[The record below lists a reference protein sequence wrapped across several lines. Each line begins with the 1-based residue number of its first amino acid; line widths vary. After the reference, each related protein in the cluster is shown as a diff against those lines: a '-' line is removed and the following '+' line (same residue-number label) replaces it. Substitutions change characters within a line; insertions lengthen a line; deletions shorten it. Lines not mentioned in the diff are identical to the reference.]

1 METFRVGLIL
11 TERCDAECSHCWF
24 SSGPNRTRSMEPHE
38 ARDYIDQTVEVSTV
52 RWISFTGGE
61 PFLMPEALL
70 ELVGYASDRGF
81 KVECATNC
89 SWATS
94 REQAEKRLGELADS
108 GLDTVNISSDDFHQ
122 RHIPFERVRNC
133 YEASKEAGLKAVIMC
148 ASSRSN
154 ALGIDEIR
162 LRLGDEGIHDIMA
175 GRPTSP
181 VSALAVET
189 GFIPVGRAASIPE
202 EEWLIGDGPL
212 DGPCEEVL
220 RDIGIAPS
228 GRVLPCCSAASL
240 VDYAHLGDAGT
251 ERLPELLGRARLNPL
266 FKILSS
272 EGPRGLDRLIDGSRG
287 DRYVNRCHL
296 CHDVLSDPRLP
307 DAIEKNEK

>member
-11 TERCDAECSHCWF
+11 TERCDAECIHCWF
-24 SSGPNRTRSMEPHE
+24 SSGPNRTLSMEPHE
-38 ARDYIDQTVEVSTV
+38 ARGYIDQAAEVSTV
-52 RWISFTGGE
+52 EWISFTGGE
-61 PFLMPEALL
+61 PFLMPEALV
-70 ELVGYASDRGF
+70 ELVGYASGRGF
-81 KVECATNC
+81 MVECATNC

-94 REQAEKRLGELADS
+94 RRQAERRLSELADA
-108 GLDTVNISSDDFHQ
+108 GLDNVNISMDDFHQ

-133 YEASKEAGLKAVIMC
+133 YEASKELGLKAVILC

-154 ALGIDEIR
+154 TLGIDEIR
-162 LRLGDEGIHDIMA
+162 LRLGDERIHNIRA

-220 RDIGIAPS
+220 RDIGPFQD
-228 GRVLPCCSAASL
+228 P
-240 VDYAHLGDAGT
+240 
-251 ERLPELLGRARLNPL
+251 LL
-266 FKILSS
+266 
-272 EGPRGLDRLIDGSRG
+272 
-287 DRYVNRCHL
+287 
-296 CHDVLSDPRLP
+296 
-307 DAIEKNEK
+307 

>member
-1 METFRVGLIL
+1 METFRVGLL
-11 TERCDAECSHCWF
+11 LPERCDAECSHCWF

-38 ARDYIDQTVEVSTV
+38 ARGYIDQAAEVSTV
-52 RWISFTGGE
+52 EWISFTGGE
-61 PFLMPEALL
+61 PFLMPEALV
-70 ELVGYASDRGF
+70 ELVRYASERGF

-94 REQAEKRLGELADS
+94 RRQAERRLGELADA
-108 GLDTVNISSDDFHQ
+108 GLDTVNISMDDFHQ
-122 RHIPFERVRNC
+122 RHIPFERVRSC
-133 YEASKEAGLKAVIMC
+133 YEASKELGLKTVIMC

-154 ALGIDEIR
+154 TLGIDEIR
-162 LRLGDEGIHDIMA
+162 LRLGDEGIHDIRA

-228 GRVLPCCSAASL
+228 GQVLPCCSAAVL
-240 VDYAHLGDAGT
+240 VDYAHLGDAWT
-251 ERLPELLGRARLNPL
+251 ERLPELLGRASLNPL

-307 DAIEKNEK
+307 DAIERPD

>member
-1 METFRVGLIL
+1 METFRVGLLL

-24 SSGPNRTRSMEPHE
+24 SSGPNRTRSMEPDE
-38 ARDYIDQTVEVSTV
+38 ARGYIDQAAEVSTV
-52 RWISFTGGE
+52 EWISFTGGE
-61 PFLMPEALL
+61 PFLMPEALV
-70 ELVGYASDRGF
+70 ELVGYASERGLM
-81 KVECATNC
+81 VECATNC

-94 REQAEKRLGELADS
+94 KEAAESRLNELMDA
-108 GLDTVNISSDDFHQ
+108 GLDTVNISMGDFHQ
-122 RHIPFERVRNC
+122 RHIPFERVRYC
-133 YEASKEAGLKAVIMC
+133 YEASKELGLKTVIMC
-148 ASSRSN
+148 ASSTSN
-154 ALGIDEIR
+154 TLGIDEIR
-162 LRLGDEGIHDIMA
+162 LRLGDEGIHDIRA

-212 DGPCEEVL
+212 DDPCEEVL
-220 RDIGIAPS
+220 RDIGVAPS
-228 GRVLPCCSAASL
+228 GQVLPCCSAASL
-240 VDYAHLGDAGT
+240 VDYAHLGDAWT
-251 ERLPELLGRARLNPL
+251 ERLSELLGRASLNPL

-287 DRYVNRCHL
+287 DHFVNRCHL

-307 DAIEKNEK
+307 DTIEKLG

>member
-1 METFRVGLIL
+1 METFRVGLLL

-24 SSGPNRTRSMEPHE
+24 SSGPNRTRSMEPDE
-38 ARDYIDQTVEVSTV
+38 ARGYIDQAAEVSTV
-52 RWISFTGGE
+52 EWISFTGGE
-61 PFLMPEALL
+61 PFLMPEALV
-70 ELVGYASDRGF
+70 ELVGYASERGL

-94 REQAEKRLGELADS
+94 KEAAESRLNDLMDA
-108 GLDTVNISSDDFHQ
+108 GLDTVNISMDDFHQ

-133 YEASKEAGLKAVIMC
+133 YEASKEVGLKAVIMC

-154 ALGIDEIR
+154 TLGIDEIR
-162 LRLGDEGIHDIMA
+162 LRLGDEGIHDIRA

-228 GRVLPCCSAASL
+228 GQVLPCCSAVSL
-240 VDYAHLGDAGT
+240 IDYAHLGDAGT
-251 ERLPELLGRARLNPL
+251 ERLSELLGRASLNSL
-266 FKILSS
+266 FKILSY

-307 DAIEKNEK
+307 NTLERLD

>member
-24 SSGPNRTRSMEPHE
+24 SSGPIRTRSMTPHE
-38 ARDYIDQTVEVSTV
+38 ARGYIDQAAEVSTV
-52 RWISFTGGE
+52 KWISFTGGE
-61 PFLMPEALL
+61 PFLMPEALV
-70 ELVGYASDRGF
+70 ELVGYASERGF
-81 KVECATNC
+81 NVECATNC

-94 REQAEKRLGELADS
+94 KEQAERRLGELADS

-122 RHIPFERVRNC
+122 RHIPFERVRHC
-133 YEASKEAGLKAVIMC
+133 YEASKEVGLKAVIMC

-154 ALGIDEIR
+154 ALGIDEIKLR
-162 LRLGDEGIHDIMA
+162 LRDEGIHDIRA

-181 VSALAVET
+181 VSALAVES

-202 EEWLIGDGPL
+202 EERLIGDGPL
-212 DGPCEEVL
+212 DGPCDEML

-240 VDYAHLGDAGT
+240 VDHAHLGDAKT
-251 ERLPELLGRARLNPL
+251 QRLPQLLSNARVDPL
-266 FKILSS
+266 FEILSS
-272 EGPRGLDRLIDGSRG
+272 EGPRGLDTLIDGSRG

-307 DAIEKNEK
+307 KAIEKQEY

>member
-11 TERCDAECSHCWF
+11 TERCDTECSHCWF
-24 SSGPNRTRSMEPHE
+24 SSGPNRTRSMELHE
-38 ARDYIDQTVEVSTV
+38 ARGYIDQAAEVSTV
-52 RWISFTGGE
+52 EWISFTGGE
-61 PFLMPEALL
+61 PFLMPEALV
-70 ELVGYASDRGF
+70 ELVGYASERGF
-81 KVECATNC
+81 MVECATNC

-94 REQAEKRLGELADS
+94 REQAERRLGELTDA
-108 GLDTVNISSDDFHQ
+108 GLDAISISSDDFHQ

-133 YEASKEAGLKAVIMC
+133 YDASQELGLKAVIMC

-154 ALGIDEIR
+154 ILGIEEIKTH
-162 LRLGDEGIHDIMA
+162 LGDEGIHDIRA
-175 GRPTSP
+175 GRPTP
-181 VSALAVET
+181 QVSALAIET

-228 GRVLPCCSAASL
+228 GQVLPCCSAASL
-240 VDYAHLGDAGT
+240 VDYAHLGDART
-251 ERLPELLGRARLNPL
+251 ERLPEFLGRAGLNPL
-266 FKILSS
+266 YKILSS

-296 CHDVLSDPRLP
+296 CHDVLSDPKLSN
-307 DAIEKNEK
+307 AIEILG